1 MPKAAT
7 PGNRAGRKNPWGPRD
22 SGVPRDFSL
31 EVLLQRSLG
40 RVRHL
45 RPAGAVDG
53 RHGCRLPH
61 AALARTAFL
70 GMPPLPAPIRPGAWS
85 ARIHGGGRSCSP
97 RHIGC
102 FHCLRQMRRDLRRQ
116 FLSSDFVSHF
126 VLPFHDETKCYQRK
140 ARRGLFA
147 TVGVAGCSLAAG
159 VRLPE
164 NECSHGTTIGKQ
176 RAPVNPR
183 KPRPKE
189 TANAKNDRGPVRPG
203 GTLSEDRPK
212 AVGGVTIC
220 GCERGERDWRGHIRE
235 KIR

>member
-1 MPKAAT
+1 MSWDWMRVLNARGPYDECGICGRLVRWTAVTAAACPMRPW
-7 PGNRAGRKNPWGPRD
+7 PGP
-22 SGVPRDFSL
+22 
-31 EVLLQRSLG
+31 RSLG
-40 RVRHL
+40 CRRFPLPSGQV
-45 RPAGAVDG
+45 PGPPASMEEAGA
-53 RHGCRLPH
+53 
-61 AALARTAFL
+61 AA
-70 GMPPLPAPIRPGAWS
+70 PGISGACIAS
-85 ARIHGGGRSCSP
+85 ARCAATSGASFFPVI
-97 RHIGC
+97 
-102 FHCLRQMRRDLRRQ
+102 
-116 FLSSDFVSHF
+116 SSAIF

-140 ARRGLFA
+140 ALRGLFA

-189 TANAKNDRGPVRPG
+189 TANARNDGGPVRPG